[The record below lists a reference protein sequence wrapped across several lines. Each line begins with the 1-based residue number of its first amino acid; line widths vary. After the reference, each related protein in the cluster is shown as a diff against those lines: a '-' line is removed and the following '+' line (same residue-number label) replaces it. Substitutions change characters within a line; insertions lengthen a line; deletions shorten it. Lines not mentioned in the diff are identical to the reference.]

1 MAPQTSAEPGSPWIA
16 GAVCLFLAAIVCAV
30 FGQTHGFE
38 FVNYDDGTTV
48 YENADVAKGLSLAG
62 VVWALTHSQ
71 VGHWDPLTTVF
82 HMLDCQLFGL
92 SPGPHHLGNV
102 LLHAAAAILLFLVL
116 RRMTSALWRSAF
128 VAAVFAVH
136 PLRVESVAW
145 VTERKD
151 VLSGVL
157 FMLTLAAYARYV
169 RQPQSPARYLA
180 VILLFALGL
189 MSKSMLVTLPFVL
202 LLLDCWPLG
211 RFPPMSPER
220 SRLPIAW
227 PLIRE
232 KIPLFA
238 LAVLG
243 SLIQLIA
250 DKEGLITTE
259 KLPLA
264 ARLANAPVSCA
275 AYLGQMFYPA
285 HLVVFYPHPVN
296 SLPASQIALALL
308 LLLAVSAATWAW
320 RNSHP
325 SLLVGWLWY
334 LGMLLPVI
342 GLIQSGELA
351 RADRYTYLPQI
362 GLYLMLT
369 WTVADLC
376 APLRHRRLLL
386 GSLSGMVITALALA
400 AHRQTAHWRNSEALW
415 LHALACNPDN
425 FVAHENLG
433 SALDLK
439 GQIGEAITR
448 HRRAVELKPD
458 YEIALNNLGLDL
470 YLTGKGSE
478 AIPHFQKA
486 LELKPH
492 YAQAHNNLA
501 NVLLQTG
508 QFDDAIVHFRQ
519 ALESKPDFAGA
530 EANLGN
536 ALFQTGRVA
545 NAIVHYERAVEIQP
559 GYAKAHANLA
569 NALLQTGRAREAVAH
584 LQTAV
589 ALQPDYAI
597 AHANLGSALLVTG
610 AAQDAIPHFQRAI
623 DLQPRLSAA
632 QNNLAWILA
641 THPDA
646 TLRDGPRA
654 VALARQAS
662 ETAADK
668 NATILRTLAAA
679 YAEAGRFP
687 EAAQTAQR
695 AVALAEAQTDTV
707 LAEAVRAQ
715 LALYQSGFPFH
726 ESP

>member
-1 MAPQTSAEPGSPWIA
+1 MAPQTSAEPGSSWIA

-38 FVNYDDGTTV
+38 FVNYDDGTTI

-211 RFPPMSPER
+211 RFPLMSPER

-250 DKEGLITTE
+250 DKEGLLTTE

-308 LLLAVSAATWAW
+308 LLLAVSAATWTW
-320 RNSHP
+320 RNRHP

-386 GSLSGMVITALALA
+386 GSLSGVVI
-400 AHRQTAHWRNSEALW
+400 RR
-415 LHALACNPDN
+415 P
-425 FVAHENLG
+425 
-433 SALDLK
+433 
-439 GQIGEAITR
+439 R
-448 HRRAVELKPD
+448 PRRAPPD
-458 YEIALNNLGLDL
+458 RPL
-470 YLTGKGSE
+470 
-478 AIPHFQKA
+478 
-486 LELKPH
+486 
-492 YAQAHNNLA
+492 AQ
-501 NVLLQTG
+501 Q
-508 QFDDAIVHFRQ
+508 RR
-519 ALESKPDFAGA
+519 S
-530 EANLGN
+530 
-536 ALFQTGRVA
+536 VA
-545 NAIVHYERAVEIQP
+545 PRSRLQP
-559 GYAKAHANLA
+559 G
-569 NALLQTGRAREAVAH
+569 Q
-584 LQTAV
+584 
-589 ALQPDYAI
+589 
-597 AHANLGSALLVTG
+597 
-610 AAQDAIPHFQRAI
+610 
-623 DLQPRLSAA
+623 
-632 QNNLAWILA
+632 
-641 THPDA
+641 
-646 TLRDGPRA
+646 LRRP
-654 VALARQAS
+654 
-662 ETAADK
+662 
-668 NATILRTLAAA
+668 
-679 YAEAGRFP
+679 
-687 EAAQTAQR
+687 
-695 AVALAEAQTDTV
+695 
-707 LAEAVRAQ
+707 
-715 LALYQSGFPFH
+715 
-726 ESP
+726 